1 MEKWYSSHTH
11 FIFRWRR
18 FDGLNNYGQACR
30 RSGAGVGVL
39 NGFLY
44 AIGGHDG
51 PMVRRSVEKF
61 DSVTKSWTSVA
72 DMSLCR
78 RNAGKNSGQFYA
90 FIIKHFN

>member
-1 MEKWYSSHTH
+1 LGKWYSIKTH
-11 FIFRWRR
+11 IPFGWRR
-18 FDGLNNYGQACR
+18 FNNGLCNYGQACR

-61 DSVTKSWTSVA
+61 DSVTKSWTSAA

-78 RNAGKNSGQFYA
+78 RNAGEIHTHN
-90 FIIKHFN
+90 HF

>member
-1 MEKWYSSHTH
+1 MEKWYIVTFYILLTH
-11 FIFRWRR
+11 Y
-18 FDGLNNYGQACR
+18 DGLNNYAQACR

-51 PMVRRSVEKF
+51 PMVRRSVERF

-78 RNAGKNSGQFYA
+78 RNAGKDSTDSLFL
-90 FIIKHFN
+90 H